1 MKSARVINFVCTEL
15 KSNFQLTVS
24 NVCINPNDENTD
36 SFQNNGLHF
45 HTYMDDHLRRLH
57 CEWVTNYSSTILVY
71 SLQIVLANLWNLL
84 SMWVLII
91 LLLSQRH
98 RVVVP
103 EQPKIRSKGRHSIA
117 FFVHP
122 DNDTPITPI
131 QCPATRTEQ
140 DVTDNCIVKNS
151 KSNHTKHKT
160 IYTAYQ
166 HLQMRFRETY
176 AS

>member
-1 MKSARVINFVCTEL
+1 MGSSNKVFNLWAPLNEGNFSARQGPASLSTRTL
-15 KSNFQLTVS
+15 LHSVS
-24 NVCINPNDENTD
+24 YIT
-36 SFQNNGLHF
+36 LI
-45 HTYMDDHLRRLH
+45 RL
-57 CEWVTNYSSTILVY
+57 LFL
-71 SLQIVLANLWNLL
+71 LQH
-84 SMWVLII
+84 
-91 LLLSQRH
+91 H

-103 EQPKIRSKGRHSIA
+103 EQQHVRSKGRHSIA

-131 QCPATRTEQ
+131 ECPATPTE
-140 DVTDNCIVKNS
+140 TPEAIPCFVKNS
-151 KSNHTKHKT
+151 KNSKPHHTKYNT

>member
-1 MKSARVINFVCTEL
+1 MIGSCSMVINLWAPLNEG
-15 KSNFQLTVS
+15 NFLSSSGPVS
-24 NVCINPNDENTD
+24 FSKMTP
-36 SFQNNGLHF
+36 LHS
-45 HTYMDDHLRRLH
+45 
-57 CEWVTNYSSTILVY
+57 VGSSTVLTMLFL
-71 SLQIVLANLWNLL
+71 LQH
-84 SMWVLII
+84 
-91 LLLSQRH
+91 H

-103 EQPKIRSKGRHSIA
+103 EQPQLRSKGRHSIA

-131 QCPATRTEQ
+131 QRPVTQTEKPEAT
-140 DVTDNCIVKNS
+140 NCIVKNS
-151 KSNHTKHKT
+151 KSHHTKHNT

>member
-1 MKSARVINFVCTEL
+1 M
-15 KSNFQLTVS
+15 
-24 NVCINPNDENTD
+24 
-36 SFQNNGLHF
+36 
-45 HTYMDDHLRRLH
+45 
-57 CEWVTNYSSTILVY
+57 
-71 SLQIVLANLWNLL
+71 
-84 SMWVLII
+84 
-91 LLLSQRH
+91 
-98 RVVVP
+98 VP

-131 QCPATRTEQ
+131 QCRMTQADQPTQ
-140 DVTDNCIVKNS
+140 NGVVKNG
-151 KSNHTKHKT
+151 KQNNTKHNT

>member
-1 MKSARVINFVCTEL
+1 MFHLKAYTSKALIYMHSMVFRDMKPLYLNSTQLLHLWGYRFVKGIFFDT
-15 KSNFQLTVS
+15 SGNRDPQLNSLGSILCDCFGEAMKFSGVS
-24 NVCINPNDENTD
+24 
-36 SFQNNGLHF
+36 
-45 HTYMDDHLRRLH
+45 
-57 CEWVTNYSSTILVY
+57 
-71 SLQIVLANLWNLL
+71 
-84 SMWVLII
+84 II
-91 LLLSQRH
+91 LFVLQRH

-131 QCPATRTEQ
+131 QCPMTKAEQ
-140 DVTDNCIVKNS
+140 PSSNSCSVKNR
-151 KSNHTKHKT
+151 KSHHAKHNT